1 MTQVQKRALMALSL
15 AMSATTGCTGS
26 PTGTGPSPDQGGAR
40 PADPVVI
47 RDANQVKPA
56 SAELVNAP
64 CTTCPPAA
72 APAAAA
78 GAAAV
83 AAPIFN
89 ADCRFIAFSACIE
102 AHRGCGEAGSLF
114 LWDEAIKDVFILNGA
129 LAGLNSEVSDL
140 TDSQKAVE
148 GPSSCTSLAVLNPT
162 AFADGKVLF
171 SFGHQVFIYDM
182 VSEERV
188 TVAFDGQSE
197 GKGGPRAVI
206 TADGGMIAYVS
217 NRGTVVLKETDG
229 AYYTKTRELAKIAAE
244 ANALYNNELGDS
256 GIIYDLDISGDGRFL
271 VVNIDGLLYLYD
283 VINPHL
289 FQLLPLS
296 GSALAGRPDRIGH
309 VAINFDGRFVA
320 FTVNERRA
328 DDQCGWRFDN
338 DHRLLVLDRATG
350 MIDTVPYP
358 NLGVNLGGK
367 KATILDPVFCDDGR
381 SLIFETKVLHN
392 FKVWKYDLPSETLRA
407 MVILNNVLGETGSDV
422 LISNPALD
430 P

>member
-1 MTQVQKRALMALSL
+1 MTQVQKRALMALTL
-15 AMSATTGCTGS
+15 AMSATTGCSGS
-26 PTGTGPSPDQGGAR
+26 PTGTGPAPDQGGAR

-47 RDANQVKPA
+47 RNSDQVKPA
-56 SAELVNAP
+56 SAELLNNP
-64 CTTCPPAA
+64 CPTCPPAA
-72 APAAAA
+72 APAAPA
-78 GAAAV
+78 GAAV

-102 AHRGCGEAGSLF
+102 GRRGHDAGSLF
-114 LWDEAIKDVFILNGA
+114 LWDEAIKDVFILNAA
-129 LAGLNSEVSDL
+129 LAGLNSQVSDL
-140 TDSQKAVE
+140 TDSQKEVE

-171 SFGHQVFIYDM
+171 NWGHQVFIYDM
-182 VSEERV
+182 VTEERV

-197 GKGGPRAVI
+197 GKGGPRGVI

-229 AYYTKTRELAKIAAE
+229 VYYTKTRELAKIAAE
-244 ANALYNNELGDS
+244 ANARYNNGHHDS
-256 GIIYDLDISGDGRFL
+256 GIIYDIDISGDGRFL
-271 VVNIDGLLYLYD
+271 VVNIDGILYLYD
-283 VINPHL
+283 VLNPHL

-309 VAINFDGRFVA
+309 VAINLDGRFIA
-320 FTVNERRA
+320 FTVNDNRA
-328 DDQCGWRFDN
+328 DDQEGWRFND

-358 NLGVNLGGK
+358 NLGVNLGRK
-367 KATILDPVFCDDGR
+367 EATILDPVFCDDGR
-381 SLIFETKVLHN
+381 SLIFEVKVGCN
-392 FKVWKYDLPSETLRA
+392 FKVWKYDIPSETMRA
-407 MVILNNVLGETGSDV
+407 MVILNNVLGEAESDV
-422 LISNPALD
+422 LVSNPALD